1 MNKTLCLK
9 TQQLHKSYHSK
20 AEKIEV
26 LNGIDFEAYKGET
39 IAVIGASGI
48 GKSTLLNILGTLD
61 QPDSGKVYINGC
73 DVFAI
78 SDDERSRFRSQS
90 IGFVFQF
97 HHLLPE
103 FNALE
108 NTMMPLLIQGC
119 RKSKAAEKAR
129 EILELVRLD
138 HRLDHK
144 VAELSGG
151 EQQRV
156 AVARALIH
164 HPLLLLADEP
174 TGNLDQKSSEHVHA
188 LLQELNHH
196 FKMTLIV
203 VTHNMLL
210 ANLMDRC
217 VTLKN
222 GQLIEN
228 NHKEIHA

>member
-1 MNKTLCLK
+1 MSNTLCLK
-9 TQQLHKSYHSK
+9 TEKLHKSYHSK

-26 LNGIDFEAYKGET
+26 LNGINFEAYKGESV
-39 IAVIGASGI
+39 AVIGASGI

-61 QPDSGKVYINGC
+61 QPDSGKVYINNC
-73 DVFAI
+73 DVFAC
-78 SDDERSRFRSQS
+78 SDDERSRFRSTAV
-90 IGFVFQF
+90 GFVFQF

-108 NTMMPLLIQGC
+108 NTMMPLLIQG
-119 RKSKAAEKAR
+119 KSRRVAMEKAG
-129 EILELVRLD
+129 EILDLVHLS
-138 HRLDHK
+138 HRLNHR

-164 HPLLLLADEP
+164 HPSLLLADEP
-174 TGNLDQKSSEHVHA
+174 TGNLDQKSSEYVHK
-188 LLQELNHH
+188 LLTELNQH
-196 FKMTLIV
+196 FQMTLIV

-217 VTLKN
+217 VTLKD
-222 GQLIEN
+222 GQLIE
-228 NHKEIHA
+228 KKS